1 MDNVLFVQEYKCDK
15 NLPYNDRSLNV
26 EQFPILELDIREKV
40 SSSHKVLEDVSE
52 TCQPCIE
59 ADVFTCVEAD
69 IFTCVEADMFT
80 CVEADMFTYIE
91 LSVIYTFSRPMMLG
105 FMIVNCAEK
114 WSRLQRTYMFQ
125 RR

>member
-1 MDNVLFVQEYKCDK
+1 MDNVLFVQENKCDK
-15 NLPYNDRSLNV
+15 NLPYNDRSLDV

-59 ADVFTCVEAD
+59 ADVFTCIEVD
-69 IFTCVEADMFT
+69 IL
-80 CVEADMFTYIE
+80 TYIE